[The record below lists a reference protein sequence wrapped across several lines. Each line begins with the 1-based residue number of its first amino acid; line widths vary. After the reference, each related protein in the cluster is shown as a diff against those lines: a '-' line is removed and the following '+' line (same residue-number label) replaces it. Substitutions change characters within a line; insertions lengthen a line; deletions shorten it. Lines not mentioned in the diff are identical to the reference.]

1 MSNLLVVDGDPK
13 VFLISFLL
21 LLLTIREPCFFSKK
35 GTPWCLTT
43 GLKEQFVTINEK
55 KIIYNVL
62 YMKQKYLYL
71 YNNLINYTRNKD
83 LYKDLN
89 REDNF
94 SDRLTLFLLHFSFFL
109 KNYKND
115 ENKTVLQEIY
125 DFNFRQLELSIR
137 EIGYG
142 DQSINKKM
150 KDYINLFHS
159 MVSEVHF
166 WKNLS
171 RNQKLEKFSN
181 FLSDFKEIDHLID
194 YFELFDDNLSKKTLN
209 SYLKSVSNP

>member
-1 MSNLLVVDGDPK
+1 
-13 VFLISFLL
+13 
-21 LLLTIREPCFFSKK
+21 
-35 GTPWCLTT
+35 
-43 GLKEQFVTINEK
+43 
-55 KIIYNVL
+55 
-62 YMKQKYLYL
+62 MKRYYIHL

-83 LYKDLN
+83 LYKNLN

-94 SDRLTLFLLHFSFFL
+94 ADRLTLFLLHFSFFL
-109 KNYKND
+109 KNFKSE
-115 ENKTVLQEIY
+115 ENKNTLQEIY

-159 MVSEVHF
+159 MVSEIHF
-166 WKNLS
+166 WNDLTKTE
-171 RNQKLEKFSN
+171 KLKKISI
-181 FLSDFKEIDHLID
+181 FLSDFENKQELLN
-194 YFELFDDNLSKKTLN
+194 YFNDFDLNLSKKTLN

>member
-1 MSNLLVVDGDPK
+1 MS
-13 VFLISFLL
+13 
-21 LLLTIREPCFFSKK
+21 E
-35 GTPWCLTT
+35 
-43 GLKEQFVTINEK
+43 
-55 KIIYNVL
+55 
-62 YMKQKYLYL
+62 KYLYI

-83 LYKDLN
+83 LYKSLN

-94 SDRLTLFLLHFSFFL
+94 SDRLTLFLLHFAFFL
-109 KNYKND
+109 KNFKNE
-115 ENKTVLQEIY
+115 ENKIILQEIY

-159 MVSEVHF
+159 MVSEIHF
-166 WKNLS
+166 WSNLT
-171 RNQKLEKFSN
+171 RLQKIEKFSI
-181 FLSDFKEIDHLID
+181 FLTDFIKIEQLLD
-194 YFELFDDNLSKKTLN
+194 YFELFDENLSKKTLN